1 MKTRVFGEQKD
12 TVIIETGY
20 SDAVE
25 ILVANSIKG
34 DIKA

>member
-12 TVIIETGY
+12 KVVIETEGL
-20 SDAVE
+20 DDIE

>member
-1 MKTRVFGEQKD
+1 MKTKVFGEQKD
-12 TVIIETGY
+12 IIVIETR
-20 SDAVE
+20 DRDTID